1 MKILFAAMLIAF
13 LSNANA
19 SGLDDLEPK
28 PAAIPGLPDMNRS
41 VYLSPSSLVCGY
53 SDDIVGASKTFR
65 ASAMTPLLTSL
76 LQQRGC
82 AFSDKTTRVQIELPD
97 VRSEQYFLQ
106 KQWHYVAIIW
116 QGGSGQRWLGYTMT
130 DNLHN

>member
-1 MKILFAAMLIAF
+1 MKILFAAILIAGF
-13 LSNANA
+13 SNANA

-28 PAAIPGLPDMNRS
+28 PSAIPGLPDLKRP
-41 VYLSPSSLVCGY
+41 VFLSPSSLVCGY

-65 ASAMTPLLTSL
+65 ANAMTPLLTSL

-82 AFSDKTTRVQIELPD
+82 AFSDKATKVQIELPD
-97 VRSEQYFLQ
+97 ARSEQYFLQ
-106 KQWHYVAIIW
+106 KQWRYVAIIW
-116 QGGSGQRWLGYTMT
+116 RGGSGQRWLGYTMI